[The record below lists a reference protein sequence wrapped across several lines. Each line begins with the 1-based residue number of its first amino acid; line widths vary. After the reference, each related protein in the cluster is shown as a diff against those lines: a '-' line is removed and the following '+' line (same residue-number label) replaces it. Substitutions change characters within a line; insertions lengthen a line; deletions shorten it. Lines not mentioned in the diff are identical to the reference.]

1 MGIILILIFLSSRIS
16 AETTSISTVTT
27 VTNIIQITDA
37 AFIRYTS
44 NDDIWSATVCPASR
58 YVIQFHTRTL
68 ALTSGQCMAPKLSLG
83 RCCPTS
89 ITAAC
94 EMCTACQDQSVIVAN
109 GRHTICRTALISQD
123 INDFN
128 PLTYISGGTANWTVL
143 RTPPQLPSTP

>member
-27 VTNIIQITDA
+27 VT
-37 AFIRYTS
+37 IRYTS
-44 NDDIWSATVCPASR
+44 NDDIWSATLSPASR

-68 ALTSGQCMAPKLSLG
+68 ALISGQCMAPKLSLG

-128 PLTYISGGTANWTVL
+128 PLTYISGGTANWTAL
-143 RTPPQLPSTP
+143 RTPPQLPSKP